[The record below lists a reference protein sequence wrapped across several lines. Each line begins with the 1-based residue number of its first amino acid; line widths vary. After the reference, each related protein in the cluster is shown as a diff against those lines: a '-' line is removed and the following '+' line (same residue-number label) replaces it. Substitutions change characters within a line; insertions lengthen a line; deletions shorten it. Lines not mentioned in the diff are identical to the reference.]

1 MAEKR
6 DYYEVLGV
14 SKTASKDEIK
24 KAYRKLAIKYHPDKN
39 QGDASA
45 EEKFKEATEAYDVL
59 SDERKREAYDRFG
72 HAGVDNMGHDYSH
85 VYHDFSDIFGNG
97 DFSDIFSSFFGGGGG
112 FSGFGGGSRGTT
124 FAGSDLRCNITISF
138 KDAIFGTSNEI
149 SYTRNIA
156 CDECGG
162 SGAKKGTSPKTCPQC
177 NGRGQVHRSAGF
189 FQMATTC
196 PQCHGQGVV
205 IENPCP
211 KCSGKGVLKANQKI
225 KVTIPPGIES
235 GQRLRIPGQGNA
247 GPNNSRTGD
256 LYVSVSVK
264 PHPYF
269 ERDGHN
275 LYVMIPISFT
285 QAALGS
291 EITVT
296 TIDDKKVK
304 IKIPAGTPN
313 GKLLKLKGYGVPYGS
328 NTASRGDFYIK
339 LSIQTPERMS
349 SKAKTLLQEFAK
361 EYGEN
366 SEPTPVEISK
376 IGNI

>member
-14 SKTASKDEIK
+14 SKTATKDEIK

-59 SDERKREAYDRFG
+59 SDEKKRSAYDQFG
-72 HAGVDNMGHDYSH
+72 HAGVSGMGHDYSH
-85 VYHDFSDIFGNG
+85 VYHDFSDIFGSFGSGG
-97 DFSDIFSSFFGGGGG
+97 DFSDLFSSFFGGSFGRRSSAAS
-112 FSGFGGGSRGTT
+112 FS
-124 FAGSDLRCNITISF
+124 GSDLRCNVTVSF
-138 KDAIFGTSNEI
+138 KEAVFGTSVDLA
-149 SYTRNIA
+149 YTRNIP

-162 SGAKKGTSPKTCPQC
+162 SGAQKGTSVKTCPDC
-177 NGRGQVHRSAGF
+177 NGRGQVTRQTGF
-189 FQMATTC
+189 FQMASTC
-196 PQCHGQGVV
+196 PRCRGQGVV
-205 IENPCP
+205 IEKPCV
-211 KCSGKGVLKANQKI
+211 KCGGKGVLKANQKI
-225 KVTIPPGIES
+225 KITVPAGIES

-247 GPNNSRTGD
+247 GQNNSRAGD
-256 LYVSVSVK
+256 LYVSVTVK

-269 ERDGHN
+269 EREEHD
-275 LYVMIPISFT
+275 LYIMIPISFT

-291 EITVT
+291 EITVS

-313 GKLLKLKGYGVPYGS
+313 GKLLKLKGYGVPFGS
-328 NTASRGDFYIK
+328 KTAARGDFYIK
-339 LSIQTPERMS
+339 LSVQTPEKLS

-366 SEPTPVEISK
+366 NEPTPIELSK